1 MNNREKDRKFIW
13 HPYTQM
19 SDADHLC
26 IIRGEGAYLFDE
38 NGNKYI
44 DVVSSWWTN
53 LHGHAHPHIA
63 QRIGA
68 QAKQLEHLMF
78 AGFTHPPA
86 IELAERLLRHLP
98 VNQEK
103 LFFSD
108 NGSTAVEVSL
118 KMAIQYWRNKGEH
131 RTKVIA
137 FKNGY
142 HGDTFGAMSIGE
154 RGIFNQAFQDLLF
167 GVLFIDAPVPG
178 NQAESVAQLQQEM
191 ESNPSSIA
199 CFIFEPL
206 VQGAGGMLMHDPDA
220 LNALICCC
228 KENGILTIA
237 DEVMT
242 GFGRTG
248 KFFASDYLSEKPD
261 ILCMSKGLTG
271 GFLPMAI
278 TSCTSAV
285 FNAFLSKKNEP
296 LNKTFYHGHSYTAN
310 PLGCAAALAS
320 LDLMEAT
327 ATMEHI
333 ERITRRHALFREV
346 IADDPKILDVR
357 QCGTILA
364 IELKTATGSSYNS
377 SMRDTIYHFFLQ
389 RGIIMRP
396 LGNTM
401 YLMPPYCITD
411 DDLDYIYRSIE
422 NFLKQ

>member
-1 MNNREKDRKFIW
+1 MNNIEKDRQYIW

-19 SDADHLC
+19 SDAEHLC
-26 IIRGEGAYLFDE
+26 IVKGEGACIFDE
-38 NGNKYI
+38 SGNRYI
-44 DVVSSWWTN
+44 DAVSSWWTN
-53 LHGHAHPHIA
+53 LHGHAHPYIA
-63 QRIGA
+63 QRIA
-68 QAKQLEHLMF
+68 TQAHQLEHLIF

-137 FKNGY
+137 LKNGY

-154 RGIFNQAFQDLLF
+154 RGIFNQPFHELLF
-167 GVLFIDAPVPG
+167 EVIFIDAPVHG
-178 NQAESVAQLQQEM
+178 KQTESLSQLQQAI
-191 ESNPSSIA
+191 SNNPASIA

-206 VQGAGGMLMHDPDA
+206 VQGAGGMLMHDPEA
-220 LNALICCC
+220 LNALISCC
-228 KENGILTIA
+228 KKSSILNIA

-248 KFFASDYLSEKPD
+248 KFFASDYLLDKPD
-261 ILCMSKGLTG
+261 MLCLSKGLTG

-278 TSCTSAV
+278 TSCTAAI
-285 FNAFLSKKNEP
+285 FDAFLSAKDAP

-333 ERITRRHALFREV
+333 ERIARRHALFKEV
-346 IADDPKILDVR
+346 IASDPKILDVR

-377 SMRDTIYHFFLQ
+377 SVRVIIYHFFLQ

-401 YLMPPYCITD
+401 YLMPPYCISD